1 MIDFDIER
9 FVRKYMTKRPES
21 LLAADFA
28 KFADEMHAR
37 QIDQRV
43 A

>member
-1 MIDFDIER
+1 MIDFDIEK
-9 FVRKYMTKRPES
+9 FVRKYMTGREES
-21 LLAADFA
+21 LLKADFE